1 MIRLILNITGV
12 LTCFTLI
19 IIGLLQID
27 DKQVPE
33 LTQLMEQLKSPN
45 DSKAYLYLMGMDAPN
60 GVDPLSAGAIALQQ
74 NNIKRK
80 NDGNRTLIAEPQ
92 TTKNVLAMPDNDLL
106 CSYSEDS
113 CLSYIFNNLN
123 LIEDLINK
131 HKILIDRY
139 RIYANYHDF
148 HTLSEP
154 YIAEKTPPYFALS
167 KAVQLTNLSLFL
179 KASKGDV
186 DEAINLIYQLQSQ
199 LRQQLSQ
206 QDVLIGKLIYLKLI
220 SDNLDLLSVISNQYN
235 YKLPN
240 KIKLLSLQER
250 SLRSSFVREIHIM
263 SHLYEELDGAP
274 DIFST
279 VGEEVLSHVPSW
291 VTHMLFKK
299 NMTFNE
305 SYKVYVYYTLL
316 SETSIEII
324 EKEITDK
331 ALMPLVIDHWI
342 RNPIGTI
349 LNQIGQPDYLGYI
362 ASFGDIDNKIKLFNT
377 GVNNMDNKD
386 IMNGVRSVYNSTEH
400 NLPYFNEDKTILCFD
415 SLFENSRF
423 YNCLRIRI
431 H

>member
-1 MIRLILNITGV
+1 MGALVCI
-12 LTCFTLI
+12 TLI
-19 IIGLLQID
+19 IVGLLQID

-33 LTQLMEQLKSPN
+33 LTQLMEQVKRPN
-45 DSKAYLYLMGMDAPN
+45 DSKAYLYLMGMDAAK
-60 GVDPLSAGAIALQQ
+60 GVDPLAAGALALQQ

-80 NDGNRTLIAEPQ
+80 NDGIRALIVEPQ
-92 TTKNVLAMPDNDLL
+92 ATKDVLAIPDDDLL

-113 CLSYIFNNLN
+113 CFSYIFNNLN
-123 LIEDLINK
+123 VIEDLLNK
-131 HKILIDRY
+131 HKILTERY
-139 RIYANYHDF
+139 RVYANYHDY

-154 YIAEKTPPYFALS
+154 HITEEIPPYFVLS
-167 KAVQLTNLSLFL
+167 KAVQLTNLSLLL

-206 QDVLIGKLIYLKLI
+206 QDRLIGKLIYLKLI

-240 KIKLLSLQER
+240 KIKLLSLQEK
-250 SLRSSFVREIHIM
+250 SLRASFVREIQIM

-279 VGEEVLSHVPSW
+279 VGEEVLSDVPSW

-299 NMTFNE
+299 NMTLNE
-305 SYKVYVYYTLL
+305 SYKVYAYYAML
-316 SETSIEII
+316 SEASIEKI
-324 EKEITDK
+324 EKEISDK
-331 ALMPLVIDHWI
+331 ALMPSVVDHWI
-342 RNPIGTI
+342 RNSIGTI
-349 LNQIGQPDYLGYI
+349 LNQIAQPDYLGYI
-362 ASFGDIDNKIKLFNT
+362 ASFGDIDNKIKLFNA

-386 IMNGVRSVYNSTEH
+386 IMNGVRSIYNRTEH
-400 NLPYFNEDKTILCFD
+400 HLPYFNEDKTKLCFD
-415 SLFENSRF
+415 SLFENNRF
-423 YNCLRIRI
+423 YNCLRISI